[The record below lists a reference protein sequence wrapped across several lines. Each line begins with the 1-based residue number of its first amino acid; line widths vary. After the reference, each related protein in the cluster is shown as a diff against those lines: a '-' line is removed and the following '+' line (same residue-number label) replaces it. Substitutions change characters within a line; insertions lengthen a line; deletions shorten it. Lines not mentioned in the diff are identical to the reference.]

1 VICSS
6 NFIFR
11 SGPSRRYSVRIFLR
25 SLILAHSRCCPR
37 FGFCLV
43 SPCRSEPVQVFFLSQ
58 IDFSFGDSCV
68 STATGQFLLSTDLAQ
83 HLGFFFLGPR
93 ASTSGC
99 LLGRPVL
106 RPAFFTERSFFFLL
120 DSTAGGFWFC
130 TKRAH
135 RGLGLLLHSARILV
149 SSASHAQAARVL
161 GFSGRSYLFYFIFF
175 CVCVA

>member
-83 HLGFFFLGPR
+83 HLGFCFLGPR
-93 ASTSGC
+93 ASTSAC

-120 DSTAGGFWFC
+120 DSTASGFWFC
-130 TKRAH
+130 TKRAGF
-135 RGLGLLLHSARILV
+135 RLLLPYRPPVFWSPLARTRKQLPF
-149 SSASHAQAARVL
+149 L
-161 GFSGRSYLFYFIFF
+161 FSGRSHLFHFDFLY
-175 CVCVA
+175 VCVA